1 MTAKPSREEHPATE
15 NHRESIGAASGE
27 SRQQILS
34 IQRFESGPL
43 VSWPTLASK
52 TFLLSPGWLV
62 IEDITYLPTE
72 TSAAS
77 CNLLPV
83 AAYYQVRS
91 ISTLRSEPPTY
102 PTQ

>member
-1 MTAKPSREEHPATE
+1 MTAKPSRGEHPE

-62 IEDITYLPTE
+62 IEDITNLPTE
-72 TSAAS
+72 TSAILQSVA
-77 CNLLPV
+77 CCCLL
-83 AAYYQVRS
+83 S
-91 ISTLRSEPPTY
+91 ST
-102 PTQ
+102 